1 MAQKSKRK
9 PYHSLKA
16 GGQNHKLVLT
26 MNSIIEFEDEWG
38 GSISEFGQK
47 MNDAAPDSKGRVDS
61 GAPQIKIGEIRTLLW
76 AALLEHD
83 EDVTLRE
90 AGRVME
96 EAGGFGEVMEPLMQA
111 LNDAF
116 PSVEEDAGTR
126 EADKPSG
133 KPGSPAKGPKA
144 VEAEDAEE
152 AAS

>member
-1 MAQKSKRK
+1 MAKRK

-16 GGQNHKLVLT
+16 GGEGHKLALT
-26 MNSIIEFEDEWG
+26 INSIIEFEDAWG

-47 MNDAAPDSKGRVDS
+47 MNDAAPDSKGKTDP

-83 EDVTLRE
+83 EDMTPRE
-90 AGRVME
+90 AGRIMQD
-96 EAGGFGEVMEPLMQA
+96 AGGFGEVMEPLMAA

-116 PSVEEDAGTR
+116 PAGDEDG
-126 EADKPSG
+126 DKPSG

-152 AAS
+152 AS